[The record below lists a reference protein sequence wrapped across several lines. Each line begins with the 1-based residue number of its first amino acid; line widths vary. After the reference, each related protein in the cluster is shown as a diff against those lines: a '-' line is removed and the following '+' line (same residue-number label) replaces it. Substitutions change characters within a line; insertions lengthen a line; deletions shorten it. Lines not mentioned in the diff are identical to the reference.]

1 MENSFCLLEDLDSE
15 SVGDLVQVSHD
26 VSDGI
31 RASRKEKSERTPYHV
46 IRDVAELRI
55 KLLSMVRERSVNH
68 KCARAVIAT
77 SRDLEAEVNRAKDDA
92 IESPRMVALEA
103 RIQRLKGIS
112 PVRIK
117 EFASELNLNA
127 IRIGGNIQEIWATT
141 EAEGVAPLSSEGKVS
156 RSVSGKCDSDSLPDI
171 KCQEIYEQN
180 VGCKSGNMEKQI
192 GIFEASPRHELHLFD
207 TLASKPVLEDLEM
220 ENVEESIDEA
230 GVEDCIVGE
239 DADPELGMEATEIS
253 VKGAPSPQGYKGNV
267 VNVDKREDPAIKE
280 KQIDDM
286 GKQGSHVPQS
296 AQEVVYKSANQVA
309 VSSGEARPSAT
320 GAKIES
326 GREALGNRD
335 SMHKLDR
342 GSLSW
347 ANIVASNG
355 VPRPYAG

>member
-1 MENSFCLLEDLDSE
+1 GVPLDGSRMENSFCLLEDLDSE

-55 KLLSMVRERSVNH
+55 KLLSMVRERSVNR
-68 KCARAVIAT
+68 KCAQAVIAT
-77 SRDLEAEVNRAKDDA
+77 TRDLEAEVNRAKDDA
-92 IESPRMVALEA
+92 IESPRMVALKA
-103 RIQRLKGIS
+103 RIQWLKGIS

-117 EFASELNLNA
+117 EFALELNLNP

-141 EAEGVAPLSSEGKVS
+141 EAEGVALLSSEGKVS
-156 RSVSGKCDSDSLPDI
+156 RTVSGECDSNSLPDI
-171 KCQEIYEQN
+171 KCQEIYKQN

-286 GKQGSHVPQS
+286 GKQGSHVPQVFD
-296 AQEVVYKSANQVA
+296 E
-309 VSSGEARPSAT
+309 
-320 GAKIES
+320 
-326 GREALGNRD
+326 
-335 SMHKLDR
+335 
-342 GSLSW
+342 LSE
-347 ANIVASNG
+347 
-355 VPRPYAG
+355 PQL